1 MKQPKRLTRN
11 QKILVTGQKDEH
23 GRNVNPKSWMLES
36 EDKEYLYLVS
46 KTGKKRKRIKKK
58 PR

>member
-1 MKQPKRLTRN
+1 M
-11 QKILVTGQKDEH
+11 LVTGQKDEH

-58 PR
+58 PH